1 MKSKYIYLIWFVALL
16 PAMILRDYTPNNEL
30 RYLSIVDE
38 ALQHGSIFTF
48 TNQGE
53 IYADKPPLHFWLMMA
68 GKLILGE
75 HRMWYYS
82 LLSFIPALIILTTL
96 SKWIRREEEMNKETE
111 NDGIT
116 GKCSR
121 KGTTASLMLMTS
133 GLFIGA
139 ALIVRMDMLMN
150 MFIVLSLYSFYQMY
164 KGENTRQN
172 SLLFPVYVFLAL
184 FSKGPLGLLIPFVTT
199 VTFLIYKKKLPD
211 FKKYWGWKSF
221 LIILAGSVV
230 WFAGVYIEGGNDYL
244 NNLLV
249 HQTVGRGI
257 DSFHHKEPFYYYL
270 ISIWYTLAP
279 WSLLVIV
286 LFIGALIK
294 KRINSTLEQ
303 FFAVMILS
311 TFVLLSVISSKI
323 AIYSLPV
330 VPFFIFLTVLLF
342 NKFDMQNR
350 WIKLLVAI
358 PAVIFVLAMPGIIYL
373 SSTADMQYL
382 SNPFIYAGAGVITLT
397 GLCIFWFLYRK
408 SDTFRAIHTLS
419 VGLLLAV
426 FIVGWSLPQIN
437 NRLGW
442 GELCEKAVELSEAHN
457 ISDYWVYHIKRAENM
472 DVYLGKDII
481 KVEKEDILNKPSDNK
496 ILMLR
501 AKDIKNDPEIGVAV
515 SNKEQYQIGDH
526 TVVVLKGAS

>member
-1 MKSKYIYLIWFVALL
+1 MKSKYIYLIWFIALL

-96 SKWIRREEEMNKETE
+96 SNWIRGEEEMNKETE

-164 KGENTRQN
+164 KGENTRRN

-211 FKKYWGWKSF
+211 F
-221 LIILAGSVV
+221 
-230 WFAGVYIEGGNDYL
+230 
-244 NNLLV
+244 
-249 HQTVGRGI
+249 
-257 DSFHHKEPFYYYL
+257 
-270 ISIWYTLAP
+270 
-279 WSLLVIV
+279 
-286 LFIGALIK
+286 
-294 KRINSTLEQ
+294 
-303 FFAVMILS
+303 
-311 TFVLLSVISSKI
+311 
-323 AIYSLPV
+323 
-330 VPFFIFLTVLLF
+330 
-342 NKFDMQNR
+342 
-350 WIKLLVAI
+350 
-358 PAVIFVLAMPGIIYL
+358 
-373 SSTADMQYL
+373 
-382 SNPFIYAGAGVITLT
+382 
-397 GLCIFWFLYRK
+397 
-408 SDTFRAIHTLS
+408 
-419 VGLLLAV
+419 
-426 FIVGWSLPQIN
+426 
-437 NRLGW
+437 
-442 GELCEKAVELSEAHN
+442 
-457 ISDYWVYHIKRAENM
+457 
-472 DVYLGKDII
+472 
-481 KVEKEDILNKPSDNK
+481 
-496 ILMLR
+496 
-501 AKDIKNDPEIGVAV
+501 
-515 SNKEQYQIGDH
+515 
-526 TVVVLKGAS
+526 